1 MAYQCDSFQICY
13 CSLLLTRPGGW
24 VGISDSLSGYFIS
37 DLVLVNS
44 TDKTGGTYLMAYQ
57 CDSFQICYC
66 SLLLTRP
73 GGWVGISDSL
83 SGYFISNLVL
93 VTSTDR
99 TGGTYL
105 MAYQCDSFQF
115 AIVHFC

>member
-1 MAYQCDSFQICY
+1 M
-13 CSLLLTRPGGW
+13 
-24 VGISDSLSGYFIS
+24 GISDSLSGYFIS
-37 DLVLVNS
+37 NLVLVTS
-44 TDKTGGTYLMAYQ
+44 TDRTGGTYLMAYQ

-93 VTSTDR
+93 VTSCDSSS
-99 TGGTYL
+99 GVYL
-105 MAYQCDSFQF
+105 MAYLGNEFQ
-115 AIVHFC
+115 IQYWSLHLTSHRGYI